1 MLQSLHVK
9 NLALIDEVEVEF
21 GQGLNILTGET
32 GAGKSIIIGSIN
44 LALGAKADKEYI
56 RDGAEYALVELVF
69 SLNPKQANQV
79 RDKELPVEEDGTLIL
94 VRKIMPG
101 RSSCKVN
108 GENVSAAQLK
118 ALSGYLLDM
127 YGQHEHQ
134 SLLKAAKH
142 RELLDNYAGG
152 RMEELKTQLKSC
164 YLDYRQLERELEG
177 NRLNEEQ
184 RHREL
189 DLLSFE
195 VNEMKEAALV
205 EGEDERLE
213 AAYLKMTNARRLKE
227 TAFLVHSLTGYEESG
242 CAGEAIGRA
251 VREMKSVADYDKA
264 LNTLTDQLSEI
275 DSLLNDF
282 NRSMA
287 DYQESLEFDD
297 EEFAKTEGRLN
308 VINRLKGKY
317 GVTISQIL
325 GELKNKEAKLLKFAD
340 YEEYINSLQTKI
352 KETKDKVLYYCGE
365 ISLLRSKTA
374 KILSKKLQEAM
385 IDLNFLDVE
394 FEIIVSSDEGKV
406 SEEGYDEIVFLI
418 STNPGEAKKPLQ
430 QIASGGELSRIML
443 AFKTVLADEEETDT
457 LIFDEIDT
465 GISGRTAWKVSEKLG
480 QLSKTHQIV
489 CITHLPQIAA
499 MADSH
504 YLIEKQVKQ
513 ERTVT
518 GINLLEEQQSLY
530 ELARLLGS
538 ENVTEAVLTNA
549 GEMKALA
556 LQSKKSV

>member
-9 NLALIDEVEVEF
+9 NLALIDEMEVEF
-21 GQGLNILTGET
+21 GRGLNILTGET

-56 RDGAEYALVELVF
+56 RTGAEYALVELVF
-69 SLNPKQANQV
+69 SLNEEQAKQV
-79 RDKELPVEEDGTLIL
+79 RARELPVEEDGTLIL

-101 RSSCKVN
+101 RSSCKIN
-108 GENVSAAQLK
+108 GENVSTVQLK
-118 ALSGYLLDM
+118 DLSGCLLDM

-142 RELLDNYAGG
+142 RELLDSYAGD
-152 RMEELKTQLKSC
+152 RMEELKAQLKLC
-164 YLDYRQLERELEG
+164 YEDYRNLEKELSE
-177 NRLNEEQ
+177 NRLDEEQ
-184 RHREL
+184 RRREI

-195 VNEMKEAALV
+195 VNEIREAALT
-205 EGEDERLE
+205 EGEDDKLE

-227 TAFLVHSLTGYEESG
+227 AAFLVHGLTGYEENGS
-242 CAGEAIGRA
+242 AGEAIGRA
-251 VREMKSVADYDKA
+251 VRELRNIVDYDEE
-264 LNTLTDQLSEI
+264 LTPLTEQLLEI
-275 DSLLNDF
+275 DSLLSDF

-287 DYQESLEFDD
+287 DYQESLEFDQ
-297 EEFAKTEGRLN
+297 EEFVKTEERLN
-308 VINRLKGKY
+308 LINHLKGKY
-317 GVTISQIL
+317 GATLSHIL
-325 GELKNKEAKLLKFAD
+325 NQLEEKQNKLSKFDD
-340 YEEYINSLQTKI
+340 YEEYINSLQIKI
-352 KETKDKVLYYCGE
+352 KEAKDKTLSLCGE

-374 KILSKKLQEAM
+374 AILAKKLKEAM
-385 IDLNFLDVE
+385 IDLNFLDVD
-394 FEIIVSSDEGKV
+394 FEIVVRADENRI
-406 SEEGYDEIVFLI
+406 SEEGYDEIAFLI

-443 AFKTVLADEEETDT
+443 AFKTVLADEEETGT

-465 GISGRTAWKVSEKLG
+465 GISGKTAWKVSEKLG
-480 QLSKTHQIV
+480 QLSIDHQIV

-518 GINLLEEQQSLY
+518 GISFLSQQQSLH

-538 ENVTEAVLTNA
+538 GNVTEAVLTNA
-549 GEMKALA
+549 REMKDLA
-556 LQSKKSV
+556 LQSKNSK

>member
-1 MLQSLHVK
+1 MLESLHVK

-56 RDGAEYALVELVF
+56 RTGAEYALVELVF
-69 SLNPKQANQV
+69 SLNPKQAEQV
-79 RDKELPVEEDGTLIL
+79 RVQELPVEEDGTLIL

-108 GENVSAAQLK
+108 GENVSTSQMK
-118 ALSGYLLDM
+118 ALSGCLLDM

-142 RELLDNYAGG
+142 RELLDGYAGDG
-152 RMEELKTQLKSC
+152 MKELKARLKIC
-164 YLDYRQLERELEG
+164 YEDYRKLEKELE
-177 NRLNEEQ
+177 NNKLDEEQ
-184 RHREL
+184 RLREV

-195 VNEMKEAALV
+195 VNEIREAALV
-205 EGEDERLE
+205 EGEDDRLE

-227 TAFLVHSLTGYEESG
+227 TAFLVHGLTGYEG
-242 CAGEAIGRA
+242 NGAAGEAIGRA
-251 VREMKSVADYDKA
+251 VRELRSMTGYDEE
-264 LNTLTDQLSEI
+264 LYPLTEQLSEI

-287 DYQESLEFDD
+287 DYRESLEFDE
-297 EEFAKTEGRLN
+297 EEFVKTEERLN
-308 VINRLKGKY
+308 VINHLKGKY

-325 GELKNKEAKLLKFAD
+325 KQLEEKAAKLSQFED
-340 YEEYINSLQTKI
+340 YEEYISSLQTKI
-352 KETKDKVLYYCGE
+352 REEKERVLSVCGE
-365 ISLLRSKTA
+365 ISSMRSKAA
-374 KILSKKLQEAM
+374 KILSAKLEEAL
-385 IDLNFLDVE
+385 IDLNFLDVD
-394 FEIIVSSDEGKV
+394 FEIVVSADVDKI

-418 STNPGEAKKPLQ
+418 STNPGEIKKPLQ

-465 GISGRTAWKVSEKLG
+465 GISGKTAWKVSEKLG
-480 QLSKTHQIV
+480 QLSANHQIV

-518 GINLLEEQQSLY
+518 GISLLDGQQSLH

-538 ENVTEAVLTNA
+538 GSVTEAVLTNA
-549 GEMKALA
+549 REMQTLA
-556 LQSKKSV
+556 LQSKHSI

>member
-1 MLQSLHVK
+1 MLESLHVK
-9 NLALIDEVEVEF
+9 NLALIDEVEIEF

-56 RDGAEYALVELVF
+56 RTGAEYALVELVF
-69 SLNPKQANQV
+69 SLNPWQTEQIKE
-79 RDKELPVEEDGTLIL
+79 RELPVEEDGTLIL

-108 GENVSAAQLK
+108 GENISAAQLK
-118 ALSGYLLDM
+118 ALSGCLLDM

-134 SLLKAAKH
+134 SLLKSAKH
-142 RELLDNYAGG
+142 RELLDGYAGDK
-152 RMEELKTQLKSC
+152 MKKLKTQLRRC
-164 YLDYRQLERELEG
+164 YQDYRSLEKELLE
-177 NRLNEEQ
+177 NRLDEEQ
-184 RHREL
+184 RLREI
-189 DLLSFE
+189 DLLSYE
-195 VNEMKEAALV
+195 VNEIKEAAIV
-205 EGEDERLE
+205 EGEDDRLE

-227 TAFLVHSLTGYEESG
+227 TAFLVHGLTGYEESG

-251 VREMKSVADYDKA
+251 VRELRGAVGYDEELKP
-264 LNTLTDQLSEI
+264 LTEQLAEI

-287 DYQESLEFDD
+287 DYRESLEFDE
-297 EEFAKTEGRLN
+297 EEFVKTEERLN
-308 VINRLKGKY
+308 VINHLKGKY
-317 GVTISQIL
+317 GATLSGIL
-325 GELKNKEAKLLKFAD
+325 KQLEEKEEKLSKFAD
-340 YEEYINSLQTKI
+340 YEEYISSLQSKI
-352 KETKDKVLYYCGE
+352 KEGKDKVLSVCGE
-365 ISLLRSKTA
+365 ISSMRSKTA
-374 KILSKKLQEAM
+374 NVLSKKLEEAM
-385 IDLNFLDVE
+385 IDLNFLDVD
-394 FEIIVSSDEGKV
+394 FEIVVRADEDKI
-406 SEEGYDEIVFLI
+406 SEDGYDEITFLI

-465 GISGRTAWKVSEKLG
+465 GISGKTAWKVSEKMG
-480 QLSKTHQIV
+480 QLSANHQIV

-504 YLIEKQVKQ
+504 YLIEKQVIK

-518 GINLLEEQQSLY
+518 GISLLSEEQSLH

-538 ENVTEAVLTNA
+538 GNVTEAVLTNA
-549 GEMKALA
+549 KEMKDLA
-556 LQSKKSV
+556 LKSKNSL

>member
-9 NLALIDEVEVEF
+9 NLALIDEMEVEF
-21 GQGLNILTGET
+21 SRGLNILTGET

-56 RDGAEYALVELVF
+56 RTGAEYALVELVF
-69 SLNPKQANQV
+69 SLSKRQEEQV
-79 RDKELPVEEDGTLIL
+79 RARELPVEEDGTLIL

-101 RSSCKVN
+101 RSSCKIN
-108 GENVSAAQLK
+108 GENVSTVQLK
-118 ALSGYLLDM
+118 ELAGCLLDM

-142 RELLDNYAGG
+142 RELLDGYAGD
-152 RMEELKTQLKSC
+152 RMGELKAQLKLT
-164 YLDYRQLERELEG
+164 YEDYRSLEKELLE
-177 NRLNEEQ
+177 NRLDEEQ
-184 RHREL
+184 RRREI

-195 VNEMKEAALV
+195 VNEIKEAALV
-205 EGEDERLE
+205 EGEDDKLE
-213 AAYLKMTNARRLKE
+213 AAYFKMTNARRLKE
-227 TAFLVHSLTGYEESG
+227 AVFLIHELTGYEENGS
-242 CAGEAIGRA
+242 AGEAIGRA
-251 VREMKSVADYDKA
+251 VRELRSIVGYDEE
-264 LNTLTDQLSEI
+264 LTPLTEQLLEI
-275 DSLLNDF
+275 DSLLSDF

-287 DYQESLEFDD
+287 DYQESLEFDQ
-297 EEFAKTEGRLN
+297 EEFVKTEGRLN
-308 VINRLKGKY
+308 LINHLKGKY
-317 GVTISQIL
+317 GATLSQIL
-325 GELKNKEAKLLKFAD
+325 GQLEEKQNKLSKFDD
-340 YEEYINSLQTKI
+340 YEEYMNSLQTKI
-352 KETKDKVLYYCGE
+352 KEAKDKTLSLCGE

-374 KILSKKLQEAM
+374 KVLAEKLEEAM
-385 IDLNFLDVE
+385 IDLNFLDVD
-394 FEIIVSSDEGKV
+394 FEIVVSADENRI

-443 AFKTVLADEEETDT
+443 AFKTVLADEEETGT

-465 GISGRTAWKVSEKLG
+465 GISGKTAWKVSEKLG
-480 QLSKTHQIV
+480 QLSVNHQIV

-518 GINLLEEQQSLY
+518 GISVLSQQQSLH

-538 ENVTEAVLTNA
+538 GNVTEAVLTNA
-549 GEMKALA
+549 REMKDLA
-556 LQSKKSV
+556 LQSKNSI

>member
-9 NLALIDEVEVEF
+9 NLALIDEMEVEF
-21 GQGLNILTGET
+21 GRGLNILTGET

-56 RDGAEYALVELVF
+56 RTGAEYALVELVF
-69 SLNPKQANQV
+69 SLNEEQAKQV
-79 RDKELPVEEDGTLIL
+79 RARELPVEEDGTLIL

-101 RSSCKVN
+101 RSSCKIN
-108 GENVSAAQLK
+108 GENVSTVQLK
-118 ALSGYLLDM
+118 ELAGCLLDL

-134 SLLKAAKH
+134 SLLKSAKH
-142 RELLDNYAGG
+142 RELLDGYAGD
-152 RMEELKTQLKSC
+152 RMEELKAQLKLT
-164 YLDYRQLERELEG
+164 YEEYRNLEKELSE
-177 NRLNEEQ
+177 NRLDEEQ
-184 RHREL
+184 RRREI

-195 VNEMKEAALV
+195 VNEIREAALV
-205 EGEDERLE
+205 EGEDDKLE

-227 TAFLVHSLTGYEESG
+227 TAFLVHGLTGYEENGS
-242 CAGEAIGRA
+242 AGEALGRA
-251 VREMKSVADYDKA
+251 VRELRSIVGYDEE
-264 LNTLTDQLSEI
+264 LTPLSEQLLEI
-275 DSLLNDF
+275 DSLLSDF

-287 DYQESLEFDD
+287 EYQESLEFDQ
-297 EEFAKTEGRLN
+297 EEFVKTEERLN
-308 VINRLKGKY
+308 LINHLKGKY
-317 GVTISQIL
+317 GATLAQIL
-325 GELKNKEAKLLKFAD
+325 GQLEEKQNKLSQFDD
-340 YEEYINSLQTKI
+340 YEEYINSLQIKI
-352 KETKDKVLYYCGE
+352 KEAKDKTLSLCGE

-374 KILSKKLQEAM
+374 AVLAGKLKEAM
-385 IDLNFLDVE
+385 IDLNFLDVDL
-394 FEIIVSSDEGKV
+394 EIVVSADENRI

-443 AFKTVLADEEETDT
+443 AFKTVLADEEETGT

-465 GISGRTAWKVSEKLG
+465 GISGKTAWKVSEKLG
-480 QLSKTHQIV
+480 RLSGNHQII

-518 GINLLEEQQSLY
+518 GISFLSQQQSLR
-530 ELARLLGS
+530 EMARLLGS
-538 ENVTEAVLTNA
+538 GNVTEAVLTNA
-549 GEMKALA
+549 REMKDLA
-556 LQSKKSV
+556 LQSKNSI